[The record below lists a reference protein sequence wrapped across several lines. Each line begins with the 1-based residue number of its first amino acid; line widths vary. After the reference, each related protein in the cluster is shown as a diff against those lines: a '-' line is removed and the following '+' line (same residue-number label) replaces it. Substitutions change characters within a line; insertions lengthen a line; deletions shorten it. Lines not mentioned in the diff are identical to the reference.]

1 MKFRRIAALTALLA
15 AAACSEASPPTQS
28 EGDQLA
34 ANRMTLQG
42 STVHVM
48 LPKGVAPAG
57 GGIGTNATG
66 ILYHGGPILPVTNVA
81 AMYWAN
87 STIYNGG
94 PAAGTTGAG
103 SGDGSLVGY
112 FLNHLGGSQYFNI
125 NTTYTDTQ
133 GGGHTVGN
141 FVNYTQFWANNVNVP
156 PSNGS
161 SVSNATIQAEIVRGF
176 TTGKWVYDPATI
188 YAVFTLG
195 NTNLGGG
202 FGSQYCAYH
211 GHFTWNSPQGPKDV
225 IFAAQPWVQQFVA
238 GCSNNST
245 PPNGDAAADRVI
257 NVVAHEIEESTTDYD
272 LNAWFDASGQE
283 NADKCAWMFGTTFNN
298 GTGLAN
304 MTIGAKDFLIQMNWV
319 NQGSGGCLQ
328 GLGGGT
334 NQPPVAAFV
343 WSCNSTFFCSFNG
356 TGSTDD
362 VGITGYSWKRL
373 SNGNILSTA
382 STFTKQFQQNATFDL
397 QLTVTDGG
405 GLSNAVTHTI
415 VTQGG
420 GGNQPPV
427 ANFVATNCSAAT
439 HTCTLDGSSS
449 TDDVG
454 IVSYVWKRPNGTQ
467 LGTGVTLNQAFP
479 FAGNF
484 SITLTVT
491 DGGSLS
497 NSITKTVVVP

>member
-1 MKFRRIAALTALLA
+1 MKVRRIAALTALLA

-28 EGDQLA
+28 DGSQLA
-34 ANRMTLQG
+34 ANRMSLQG
-42 STVHVM
+42 SPVHVM
-48 LPKGVAPAG
+48 LPRGIAPA

-66 ILYHGGPILPVTNVA
+66 ILYHGGPIIPITGVSA
-81 AMYWAN
+81 IYWAN
-87 STIYNGG
+87 STIYAGG
-94 PAAGTTGAG
+94 PAPGTNGAG

-125 NTTYTDTQ
+125 NTTYFDQ
-133 GGGHTVGN
+133 VGAGHTVQN
-141 FVNYTQFWANNVNVP
+141 VVNYQQFWADNTSVP

-161 SVSNATIQAEIVRGF
+161 TVTNATIQAEIVKGF
-176 TTGKWVYDPATI
+176 TNGKLTYSPTTI
-188 YAVFTLG
+188 YSVFTLG

-211 GHFTWNSPQGPKDV
+211 GHFTWNSPQGAKDV
-225 IFAAQPWVQQFVA
+225 IFSAQPWVQQFPT

-257 NVVAHEIEESTTDYD
+257 NVLAHEIEEATTDPD

-319 NQGSGGCLQ
+319 NSGNGGCLQ
-328 GLGGGT
+328 GLSGGT
-334 NQPPVAAFV
+334 NQPPVAAYTF
-343 WSCNSTFFCSFNG
+343 SCNASRFCSFDG
-356 TGSTDD
+356 TSSTDD
-362 VGITGYSWKRL
+362 VGITAWSWKRL

-382 STFTKQFQQNATFDL
+382 PSFTKTFANNVTFDL

-427 ANFVATNCSAAT
+427 ANFVATNCVAAT

-454 IVSYVWKRPNGTQ
+454 IVSYVWKRANGTQ
-467 LGTGVTLNQAFP
+467 LGTGVTLNQTFP
-479 FAGNF
+479 AAGTF

-491 DGGSLS
+491 DGGSLT
-497 NSITKTVVVP
+497 NSITKSVVVP